1 MTSTAGERPA
11 APIKRVRQKFQK
23 APYLFLLIP
32 LAIYGMW
39 IIFPTLFS
47 VYLSLTNWNGIDAI
61 PGPDRLNFNNYVRLL
76 GIGRPA
82 DPDFITSFGNNLKW
96 MLVFLTVPTTAG
108 LGLAM
113 IFNTDIRG
121 SRWFKISFYA
131 PLILSFVVIGNI
143 WMWIY
148 EPQSGIVN
156 SVIVSVSQF
165 LGSIIPGYTPLTRG
179 PGWLADRN
187 LALWAILGAAVWR
200 QVGYVM
206 ILYLAGLKNLDP
218 SLIEAA
224 RVDGAT
230 GWQLF
235 RKVIFPLLGPI
246 TTVVMVISVIDSL
259 RSFDLVQVMT
269 QGGPGGASNV
279 LANFMYIE
287 AFNNYQFGYGAAIA
301 VTLLSLSLIIIIPY
315 LYRSAKTELE
325 Y

>member
-1 MTSTAGERPA
+1 
-11 APIKRVRQKFQK
+11 
-23 APYLFLLIP
+23 
-32 LAIYGMW
+32 MW
-39 IIFPTLFS
+39 IIFPTFFS
-47 VYLSLTNWNGIDAI
+47 FYLSLTNWDGIAPI
-61 PGPDRLNFNNYVRLL
+61 PGVDHLSFNNYVRLL
-76 GIGRPA
+76 GIGTGA
-82 DPDFITSFGNNLKW
+82 PDRDFVVSFGNNLKW
-96 MLVFLTVPTTAG
+96 MLVFLTVPTTMG

-121 SRWFKISFYA
+121 ARWFKISFYA
-131 PLILSFVVIGNI
+131 PLILSFVVIGTI

-148 EPQSGIVN
+148 EPRAGILN
-156 SVIVSVSQF
+156 SVIVGVSQTLSQIF
-165 LGSIIPGYTPLTRG
+165 PFITPLERG

-187 LALWAILGAAVWR
+187 LALWSILGAAVWR

-224 RVDGAT
+224 RVDGAN
-230 GWQLF
+230 GWQMF

-246 TTVVMVISVIDSL
+246 TTVVLVISVIDSL

-269 QGGPGGASNV
+269 PLGGASNV

-287 AFNNYQFGYGAAIA
+287 AFNNYQFGYGATIA

-315 LYRSAKTELE
+315 LYRTAKTELE

>member
-1 MTSTAGERPA
+1 MASLAASTGER
-11 APIKRVRQKFQK
+11 KRVTSRRRIQW

-32 LAIYGMW
+32 LALYAMW
-39 IIFPTLFS
+39 IIFPTFFS
-47 VYLSLTNWNGIDAI
+47 FYLSLTNWDGIAPI
-61 PGPDRLNFNNYVRLL
+61 PGVDHLSFNNYVRLL
-76 GIGRPA
+76 GIGTGS
-82 DPDFITSFGNNLKW
+82 PDRDFVVSFGNNLKW
-96 MLVFLTVPTTAG
+96 MMVFLTVPTTMG

-121 SRWFKISFYA
+121 ARWFKISFYA
-131 PLILSFVVIGNI
+131 PLILSFVVIGTI

-148 EPQSGIVN
+148 EPRAGILN
-156 SVIVSVSQF
+156 SVIVGVSQTLSQIF
-165 LGSIIPGYTPLTRG
+165 PFITPLERG

-187 LALWAILGAAVWR
+187 LALWSILGAAVWR

-224 RVDGAT
+224 RVDGAN
-230 GWQLF
+230 GWQMF

-246 TTVVMVISVIDSL
+246 TTVVLVISVIDSL

-269 QGGPGGASNV
+269 PLGGASNV

-287 AFNNYQFGYGAAIA
+287 AFNNYQFGYGATIA

-315 LYRSAKTELE
+315 LYRTAKTELE